1 MHEILRHLPEGARVL
16 DVGSRSGSFDAAMY
30 PVRTIRVDLDV
41 PVGTITTN
49 FVRADAAGLP
59 FASAS
64 FDAIV
69 ANHSLEHFEGLDASL
84 RELDRVVKPAVSI
97 YIAVPD
103 SSTMEDRLYR
113 WLASVGGHVNTFS
126 SAGEL
131 TALVEQHTGMQLSA
145 KRSLLTSLSF
155 LNRKNRTGKA
165 PRKLILL
172 GGGREGVLVA

>member
-49 FVRADAAGLP
+49 FVQADAASLP

-64 FDAIV
+64 FAAIV
-69 ANHSLEHFEGLDASL
+69 ANHSLEHFERLDASL
-84 RELDRVVKPAVSI
+84 RELGRVVKPGGSI

-103 SSTMEDRLYR
+103 SRTLADRLYR
-113 WLASVGGHVNTFS
+113 WLASGGGHVNPFS

-131 TALVEQHTGMQLSA
+131 VALVEQHTGMQLSA
-145 KRSLLTSLSF
+145 KRLLVTSLSF
-155 LNRKNRTGKA
+155 LNRRNRTARAPGKM
-165 PRKLILL
+165 ILL
-172 GGGREGVLVA
+172 